1 MEHASDVT
9 ALSLPGSVLSIG
21 SFDGV
26 HLGHQA
32 LISRLV
38 RLARQTGLPAVV
50 LTFFPHPSVVLRG
63 RQPALYIN
71 TPDEK
76 AQLLGQLGV
85 DFVVT
90 QTFDAALSRW
100 SADAFLDRLGLHL
113 GLRQLVVGE
122 DFALGYHREGNR
134 IFLEQAAPRRGFTLE
149 VVPPFLIDGEAVS
162 STRVREALRS
172 GDVRRAAIY
181 LGRRFGLP
189 GTVVRGVGRGRRLGI
204 PTANLGFWNERA
216 YPAPGVYACW
226 AETGGAI
233 IPAVTNIGLR
243 PTFDDG
249 LLHPVVEAHL
259 LDFSAD
265 LYDHAVRLLFV
276 ERLRDEQRFEGPD
289 ALAAQIHRDIQKAR
303 EVLQDEPPVP

>member
-1 MEHASDVT
+1 MKHVSDVT

-32 LISRLV
+32 LVSRLV
-38 RLARQTGLPAVV
+38 QHARLARLPAVV

-76 AQLLGQLGV
+76 AELLAGLGV
-85 DFVVT
+85 DYVVT
-90 QTFDAALSRW
+90 RTFDVGLSHL
-100 SADAFLDRLGLHL
+100 SADAFLDLLRTHL
-113 GLRQLVVGE
+113 GLRALVVGE
-122 DFALGYHREGNR
+122 DFALGYRREGGR
-134 IFLEQAAPRRGFTLE
+134 IFLEQAAPQRGFRLE
-149 VVPPFLIDGEAVS
+149 IVPPLMLDGEPVS

-172 GDVRRAAIY
+172 GDVRRAAAY
-181 LGRRFGLP
+181 LGRPFVLP
-189 GTVVRGVGRGRRLGI
+189 GTVVRGVGRGRKLGI

-226 AETGGAI
+226 AEFAGKTY
-233 IPAVTNIGLR
+233 PAVTNIGMR
-243 PTFDDG
+243 PTFNDG

-259 LDFSAD
+259 LGFSED
-265 LYDHAVRLLFV
+265 LYDQEVRLSFV
-276 ERLRDEQRFEGPD
+276 ERLRDEQRFEGAE
-289 ALAAQIHRDIQKAR
+289 ALSAQISRDIERAR
-303 EVLQDEPPVP
+303 TILQVGGIA